1 MFLGFGYLYK
11 FVMLYVLFFCFFI
24 FSEKSE
30 NNMKIKPVSQN
41 FVIFFVVA

>member
-11 FVMLYVLFFCFFI
+11 FVMLYVLFFCFII